1 MTSLPVGHFI
11 VIEGGDAGGKS
22 TQVTR
27 LVDRLRDS
35 GRDAVATFEP
45 GATEVGRVLRSVVL
59 GENSGLDP
67 RAEALIIAA
76 DRAQHTAEVVRPA
89 LSRGMD
95 VVSDRYI
102 PSSLA
107 YQGRARELG
116 VDVIRRI
123 SGWATDWL
131 EPDLVVVL
139 DVPPNIAAERSAGRV
154 ANGSGDRMESEGV
167 AFHAAVRQAY
177 LDLAERFDWVLV
189 DGAGDADEVSERVWK
204 AVTEHFGGSTI

>member
-1 MTSLPVGHFI
+1 MAPLPEGHFI

-59 GENSGLDP
+59 GENSELDP

-131 EPDLVVVL
+131 EPDLVIVL
-139 DVPPNIAAERSAGRV
+139 DVPQKIAAERSAGRV
-154 ANGSGDRMESEGV
+154 TGGSGDRMENESV

-177 LDLAERFDWVLV
+177 LDLAERFGWVLV
-189 DGAGDADEVSERVWK
+189 DGSGDADEVSMRVWK
-204 AVTEHFGGSTI
+204 AVTEHFGRSTV

>member
-1 MTSLPVGHFI
+1 MAPVPEGHFI
-11 VIEGGDAGGKS
+11 VVEGGDAGGKS
-22 TQVTR
+22 TQVAR
-27 LVDRLRDS
+27 LVDRLRES

-45 GATEVGRVLRSVVL
+45 GATEVGRVLRSLVL
-59 GENSGLDP
+59 GDDNELDP

-76 DRAQHTAEVVRPA
+76 DRAQHTAEFVRPA
-89 LSRGMD
+89 LSRGLD

-131 EPDLVVVL
+131 EPDLVVVI
-139 DVPPNIAAERSAGRV
+139 DVPQEIVDQRWSARV
-154 ANGSGDRMESEGV
+154 VGGAGDRMENEGV

-177 LDLAERFDWVLV
+177 LDLAERFGWVLV
-189 DGAGDADEVSERVWK
+189 DGTGDAGEVFERVWK
-204 AVTEHFGGSTI
+204 EVTLRFNGPTI